1 MSLWERGEG
10 EEGEEEEEEN
20 DDDDDD
26 YGGRRTAQ
34 LRLLGFLFV
43 DTFG

>member
-1 MSLWERGEG
+1 MERGEG
-10 EEGEEEEEEN
+10 EEGEEEE

>member
-1 MSLWERGEG
+1 MSSGERGEG
-10 EEGEEEEEEN
+10 EEGGEE
-20 DDDDDD
+20 DDDDDE
-26 YGGRRTAQ
+26 GRRTAQ